1 MKFYKQ
7 VNNEG
12 QSQENEL
19 PDKEAVTKF
28 CSEIW
33 GEDKEHNRN
42 TEWFEEMKGKTKDIP
57 QQEKVVITGNRMKN
71 ILNKM
76 PNWKAPGPDGMQNF
90 RSIHEN
96 L

>member
-42 TEWFEEMKGKTKDIP
+42 TEWFEEVKGETEDIS
-57 QQEKVVITGNRMKN
+57 QQGRVVITSGRMKK

-76 PNWKAPGPDGMQNF
+76 PNWKAPGRDGVQGY
-90 RSIHEN
+90 
-96 L
+96 